1 MQEIEQ
7 FNQKLKSQ
15 RRTATFFVG
24 SLVVA
29 GLSLTLPLWN
39 DSVKWEETLYCFQQ
53 TKKPCKE
60 ENFKR
65 GVSWIIE
72 SERRN
77 FLFNESIKII
87 RILPPEDN
95 TAMLYGMLGT
105 SALLAAWGVSKNLTN
120 KQEEAIHSQFS
131 MLKIKA
137 IENDIIAGN
146 HLDLTKFSKA
156 QQSEITKSAIARHT
170 SETIDQM
177 KSPGELA
184 MDEINGR
191 LQGEIALKSHELNL
205 SELDKQIADNRLTT
219 AEATKKLDKLQ
230 GEKVNDKSDSHT
242 SSSQQLKNNIV
253 DALKNHEDGWLWKV
267 IDNQKPI
274 WVLGEAGSGKSTLA
288 ASIVML
294 RQYLFDMPLYQL
306 IDAHAGDN
314 LRKAWK
320 YLNPQFVAQSEEE
333 ISGAFDDAR
342 ERWLDR
348 INNQVDKKQQQLLVD
363 EFTNYSDSDITKQ
376 PARKFVKAS
385 LSDPRKAEE
394 RLVCIAH
401 FFTNTATGGDSG
413 SAKGRARGTIQIDR
427 KTADGKIPLDMAVI
441 NGLNN
446 FEGDA
451 EVDKKVKI
459 PGWLAPKNIND
470 HFNGKTINFDS

>member
-24 SLVVA
+24 SLVVI

-53 TKKPCKE
+53 TKKPCKT

-65 GVSWIIE
+65 GVSWIVE

-87 RILPPEDN
+87 RTLPPEDN

-105 SALLAAWGVSKNLTN
+105 SALLAAWGVSKTLTN
-120 KQEEAIHSQFS
+120 QQEEAIHSQFS

-146 HLDLTKFSKA
+146 HIDLTQFSKA

-191 LQGEIALKSHELNL
+191 LQGEVALKSHELNI

-219 AEATKKLDKLQ
+219 AEAIKKLDKLQ
-230 GEKVNDKSDSHT
+230 GERVNDKTDSHV
-242 SSSQQLKNNIV
+242 SSSQQLKTSIIE
-253 DALKNHEDGWLWKV
+253 ALKNHEDGWLWKV
-267 IDNQKPI
+267 IINKKPI

-314 LRKAWK
+314 LKKAWK
-320 YLNPQFVAQSEEE
+320 YLNPQ
-333 ISGAFDDAR
+333 
-342 ERWLDR
+342 L
-348 INNQVDKKQQQLLVD
+348 
-363 EFTNYSDSDITKQ
+363 Y
-376 PARKFVKAS
+376 
-385 LSDPRKAEE
+385 
-394 RLVCIAH
+394 
-401 FFTNTATGGDSG
+401 
-413 SAKGRARGTIQIDR
+413 
-427 KTADGKIPLDMAVI
+427 
-441 NGLNN
+441 
-446 FEGDA
+446 
-451 EVDKKVKI
+451 
-459 PGWLAPKNIND
+459 
-470 HFNGKTINFDS
+470 

>member
-7 FNQKLKSQ
+7 FNQKIKSQ
-15 RRTATFFVG
+15 RTTATFFVG
-24 SLVVA
+24 SLVIA

-53 TKKPCKE
+53 TKKPCKTE
-60 ENFKR
+60 DFKR
-65 GVSWIIE
+65 GVSWIIQ

-87 RILPPEDN
+87 RTLPPEDN

-137 IENDIIAGN
+137 IENDIIAST
-146 HLDLTKFSKA
+146 HIDLTQFSKA
-156 QQSEITKSAIARHT
+156 QQSKITKSAIARHT

-191 LQGEIALKSHELNL
+191 LQGEVALKSHELNI

-230 GEKVNDKSDSHT
+230 CEKVNDKSDSHV
-242 SSSQQLKNNIV
+242 SSSQQLKTSIIE
-253 DALKNHEDGWLWKV
+253 ALKNHEDGWLWKV
-267 IDNQKPI
+267 ITNKKPI

-306 IDAHAGDN
+306 IDIHAGDN
-314 LRKAWK
+314 LKKAWK

-342 ERWLDR
+342 EGWLDR
-348 INNQVDKKQQQLLVD
+348 INNQADKKQQQLLVD
-363 EFTNYSDSDITKQ
+363 EFTNYSDSDIIKE
-376 PARKFVKAS
+376 PARKFVKSS

-401 FFTNTATGGDSG
+401 FFTNTAVGGGTGSF
-413 SAKGRARGTIQIDR
+413 KGRNRGTIQIDR
-427 KTADGKIPLDMAVI
+427 KTSDGETPLKVAAL
-441 NGLNN
+441 NGLNDS
-446 FEGDA
+446 EGEA
-451 EVDKKVKI
+451 EVDKKIKI
-459 PGWLAPKNIND
+459 PDWLTPQKINE
-470 HFNGKTINFDS
+470 HFNNKAIKFDD